1 MKKTFGKIF
10 LVAAVVLYAVF
21 FPMSCTGCF
30 FSQEKVTS
38 CTAYPGNGM
47 AMVYW
52 ETSMTLSSSTIYVDI
67 SPAPATGVYPKQ
79 IEDGGT
85 TCVLTGLSNGTTYTV
100 TVENFD
106 DSNNVYSSAAD
117 TVTPSASAE
126 ASYEY
131 STTNP
136 YYTVSNDTKFVRLT
150 NVNGKS
156 IVYANINS
164 SDNTISSTDVRIVPY
179 AAAVG
184 SGSANIITPRS
195 ALPSDSKARTAA
207 EEDGVA
213 ELTKGKIKNFVPPQ
227 TFDPTKPIEQKL
239 PPASRSVTASRQT
252 YVDDFD
258 VDTPTIGDYRY
269 VYVDADTSISTFNK
283 KKVTLRAIGKN
294 GSNIECLLWVDDDCW
309 TTESSCSGTKI
320 NTTVAAHLA
329 TVFAKHYL
337 HERDVFGEESDEIYT
352 YGSSDDAVANTGAG
366 LVSMTDET
374 NSATKT
380 YVNIV
385 VYDIGSD
392 YNLKT
397 ENQCGVVGY
406 FYAKDYYTAEDMNE
420 DGTYYYGSNT
430 NLFGNTTVDVRNYSN
445 GGKYFYIDAAFCNY
459 SGISNN
465 AYTYNGNGGKA
476 SDTVISTLVHE
487 FQHMIDFNQKNI
499 LHGQNSVPQ
508 WYNEMLSMMAEDM
521 MQAQLGTTDAEAPRG
536 ARLPGFNEYYYMSGI
551 GEYLSGSNA
560 VISYSTAYAFGA
572 WVARTYGGPELIQGI
587 SKNDKVGMDSVLD
600 AIKEQTGYSLTT
612 DQLMKQYIQACVYR
626 TDFAYNYK
634 LPTFNV
640 EAGHKLTY
648 DNLDS
653 KMTAIDLF
661 SSNYKYT
668 VKNSA
673 GNSTTYVGPILAS
686 PSSTTDIRPTGFLL
700 HAIGTVTSADSVVIA
715 FSPQINSNDQVVI
728 YVQDEFENEY

>member
-1 MKKTFGKIF
+1 
-10 LVAAVVLYAVF
+10 
-21 FPMSCTGCF
+21 MSCTGCF

-269 VYVDADTSISTFNK
+269 VYVDADKSISTFNK

-309 TTESSCSGTKI
+309 TTNLSCSGTKI

-337 HERDVFGEESDEIYT
+337 HERGVFGEESDEIYT
-352 YGSSDDAVANTGAG
+352 YGSRDDAVTNTSAA

-487 FQHMIDFNQKNI
+487 FQHMIDYNQKDLLNKV
-499 LHGQNSVPQ
+499 SPTQ

-521 MQAQLGTTDAEAPRG
+521 MQTQLGTSDAEAPRG
-536 ARLPGFNEYYYMSGI
+536 ARLPACNKYYYYSGI
-551 GEYLSGSNA
+551 TDYLDGNYA
-560 VISYSTAYAFGA
+560 VLSYSSAYAFGA
-572 WVARTYGGPELIQGI
+572 WVARTYGGPELISKM
-587 SKNDKVGMDSVLD
+587 SKNSTVGLDSVIA
-600 AIKEQTGYSLTT
+600 AIYDQTKKSVTVDSLMEQYL
-612 DQLMKQYIQACVYR
+612 QACVFRTSFASSYR
-626 TDFAYNYK
+626 
-634 LPTFNV
+634 LPTFYKAPGNPI
-640 EAGHKLTY
+640 TY
-648 DNLDS
+648 NGETS
-653 KMTAIDLF
+653 EMTAIDLF
-661 SSNYKYT
+661 STDYKYT
-668 VKNSA
+668 ND
-673 GNSTTYVGPILAS
+673 STTYYTGPILAS
-686 PSSTTDIRPTGFLL
+686 STQQVDVRPHGFLF
-700 HAIGTVTSADSVVIA
+700 HAIGSSTNDTGVLA
-715 FSPQINSNDQVVI
+715 FTPRKNSSEEIYV
-728 YVQDEFENEY
+728 YVQDKFDR